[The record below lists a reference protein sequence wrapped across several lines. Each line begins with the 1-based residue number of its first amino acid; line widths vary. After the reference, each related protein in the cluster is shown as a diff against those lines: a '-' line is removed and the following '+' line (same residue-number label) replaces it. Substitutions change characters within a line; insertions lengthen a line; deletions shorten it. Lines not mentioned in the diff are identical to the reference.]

1 MAGLKVTYEQNVLN
15 KVFRNIDFTSP
26 ATLYVGLY
34 TTAPTD
40 SSEGTEVSGGAYARQ
55 TITFNA
61 PTGGA
66 PSQIVNS
73 AQVLFPE
80 ATANWGT
87 IVAVAL
93 HSASTGTGNQIL
105 WANVTTS
112 KAINTGDQAA
122 INASAFTITMD

>member
-15 KVFRNIDFTSP
+15 KVFRNTDFTSP

-40 SSEGTEVSGGAYARQ
+40 STEGTEVSGGAYARQ
-55 TITFNA
+55 TITFGA

-93 HSASTGTGNQIL
+93 HSSATGTGNQVL

-112 KAINTGDQAA
+112 KAINSGDQAA